1 MKNQVSMQKIDTI
14 VADDTGTIKQLILW
28 KQVIDSVH
36 TGLSYHF
43 NNLTIRIFDDQ
54 TFVKSNELT
63 TVEPIDDITI
73 HMESSEINDE

>member
-36 TGLSYHF
+36 TGLSYHL
-43 NNLTIRIFDDQ
+43 NNLTIRIFDD
-54 TFVKSNELT
+54 
-63 TVEPIDDITI
+63 
-73 HMESSEINDE
+73 